1 MLPLPN
7 ALRAGSRA
15 GLSEVLMRRLVR
27 EHLAEVILEAAV
39 ILRQQCSATSNGFA
53 GHGKGCARGRGRDHR
68 GCNQCAAVAASTN
81 KTSSRPSSR

>member
-39 ILRQQCSATSNGFA
+39 ILRQQRREQQELL
-53 GHGKGCARGRGRDHR
+53 GHLEWLR
-68 GCNQCAAVAASTN
+68 
-81 KTSSRPSSR
+81 RPR